1 MNSQTKFLRRILG
14 LFLLLSVIT
23 LVSCKKD
30 KEVED
35 LKKSSFIGVWTNVK
49 RAGAY
54 RDIVT
59 NITLRADRTGN
70 FLLINSTGSN
80 QVIASDEEF
89 KWTTENDKVLK
100 LQFETEAPVVYNY
113 VLMEGELP
121 TLTLTSEYGDEVEYY
136 KSE

>member
-1 MNSQTKFLRRILG
+1 MNSQAKFLRKILG
-14 LFLLLSVIT
+14 LFFLISVIT

-49 RAGAY
+49 RAGTY
-54 RDIVT
+54 RDIIT
-59 NITLRADRTGN
+59 NITLRADRSGK

-89 KWTTENDKVLK
+89 KWTTENDRVLK
-100 LQFETEAPVVYNY
+100 LQFETDAPVIFNY
-113 VLMEGELP
+113 VFVEGELP
-121 TLTLTSEYGDEVEYY
+121 SLTLTSEYGEEVEYY

>member
-1 MNSQTKFLRRILG
+1 M
-14 LFLLLSVIT
+14 
-23 LVSCKKD
+23 
-30 KEVED
+30 
-35 LKKSSFIGVWTNVK
+35 
-49 RAGAY
+49 
-54 RDIVT
+54 
-59 NITLRADRTGN
+59 
-70 FLLINSTGSN
+70 
-80 QVIASDEEF
+80 IASDEEF